1 MHEIN
6 IRQLR
11 QMRHVLDMFD
21 LIITQVETGEIM
33 KVVQALDM
41 RNEVVVEIEVDQVL
55 RDFRRECDS
64 VDLILTEAY
73 SLFQAM
79 LLNISDAF

>member
-1 MHEIN
+1 MHDID

-11 QMRHVLDMFD
+11 QMRHVLNLLN

-33 KVVQALDM
+33 EVVQALDM
-41 RNEVVVEIEVDQVL
+41 RNEVIVEIEVDQLL

-64 VDLILTEAY
+64 VDLILTEA
-73 SLFQAM
+73 
-79 LLNISDAF
+79 